1 MKTHT
6 YITQPSVRFKY
17 DMMLVFEGSMPGNER
32 VWSTFESVNALYAG
46 SLAAVDVQASE
57 QDLNMDGKMD
67 IIDVK
72 AVAKGLGDV
81 HGVKAMMAFD
91 YALGGRVDLALNGM
105 AYASHVSPLAGSGLY
120 VDGYLKLEQRDAIQ
134 AGTTRLDYN
143 RSVFPFAEHGEMA
156 GDTREA
162 ASLRIPVILN
172 AYNFRN
178 ETTYLDAKTPVW
190 ESSRSE
196 DFTFHARVRVPTSQ
210 PVMYRPSFLELCK
223 FAWVQILA
231 VYVIFWWIFTK
242 FEHLVFHHRIV
253 QTRVVSDIQPKAHRF

>member
-91 YALGGRVDLALNGM
+91 YALGGRIDLALNGM
-105 AYASHVSPLAGSGLY
+105 AYASHVSPLAG
-120 VDGYLKLEQRDAIQ
+120 
-134 AGTTRLDYN
+134 
-143 RSVFPFAEHGEMA
+143 
-156 GDTREA
+156 
-162 ASLRIPVILN
+162 
-172 AYNFRN
+172 
-178 ETTYLDAKTPVW
+178 
-190 ESSRSE
+190 
-196 DFTFHARVRVPTSQ
+196 
-210 PVMYRPSFLELCK
+210 
-223 FAWVQILA
+223 
-231 VYVIFWWIFTK
+231 
-242 FEHLVFHHRIV
+242 
-253 QTRVVSDIQPKAHRF
+253 

>member
-81 HGVKAMMAFD
+81 HGVKAMMAFVRFHLRTGEHHLHHD
-91 YALGGRVDLALNGM
+91 ELPIRRFHIL
-105 AYASHVSPLAGSGLY
+105 
-120 VDGYLKLEQRDAIQ
+120 
-134 AGTTRLDYN
+134 RL
-143 RSVFPFAEHGEMA
+143 V
-156 GDTREA
+156 
-162 ASLRIPVILN
+162 
-172 AYNFRN
+172 
-178 ETTYLDAKTPVW
+178 
-190 ESSRSE
+190 
-196 DFTFHARVRVPTSQ
+196 
-210 PVMYRPSFLELCK
+210 
-223 FAWVQILA
+223 
-231 VYVIFWWIFTK
+231 
-242 FEHLVFHHRIV
+242 
-253 QTRVVSDIQPKAHRF
+253 